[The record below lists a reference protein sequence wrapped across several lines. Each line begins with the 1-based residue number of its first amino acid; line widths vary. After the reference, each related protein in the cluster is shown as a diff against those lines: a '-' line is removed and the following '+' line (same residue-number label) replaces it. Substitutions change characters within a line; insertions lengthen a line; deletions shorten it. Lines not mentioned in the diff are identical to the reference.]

1 MSALVSGIW
10 ELGPHLVM
18 LFEKPWEKYATGVLV
33 YSFMVNH
40 GSTQL
45 FAPAAFAKACNY
57 AFMPQ

>member
-1 MSALVSGIW
+1 
-10 ELGPHLVM
+10 M